1 MFGEGPIVRGSEGTK
16 FARVWSEAAIFV
28 LVIYCLDAVAEDL
41 AARLAGV
48 APQLPV
54 DVLLVLVEDVGR
66 HEGLAAFVAGRPNAQ
81 VDPLNVFPECK
92 FTFADA
98 SNELLATVF
107 THNFALGA
115 SAGINLN

>member
-1 MFGEGPIVRGSEGTK
+1 MVNG
-16 FARVWSEAAIFV
+16 
-28 LVIYCLDAVAEDL
+28 LNAVAEDL
-41 AARLAGV
+41 ATCLTGV

-54 DVLLVLVEDVGR
+54 HVLLVLVENVGGHKR
-66 HEGLAAFVAGRPNAQ
+66 LATLVTRRPNAQ
-81 VDPLNVFPECK
+81 VDPLDVFSKCK

-107 THNFALGA
+107 THNFALGT